1 MNVSFFSRLQ
11 LPPLPPRCLKW
22 FGLTLL
28 ASQTRSVYLRSTR
41 LTLLVAQKKNGS
53 REVSFSEANKD
64 NCLITQVGD

>member
-1 MNVSFFSRLQ
+1 MNVSFFPVATT
-11 LPPLPPRCLKW
+11 PPPPRCLKW

-28 ASQTRSVYLRSTR
+28 TSQTRSVYLRSTR

-53 REVSFSEANKD
+53 REVSFREANKD